1 MKATVSEK
9 YHTIAIN
16 DEDNPSK
23 EINENLKELRE
34 KEPSLVPENMTAE
47 DFATA
52 DDAVITS
59 STLIDEEILQE
70 ATQTE
75 NDEVEEIE
83 DHDKELVAL
92 STRDVENSLE
102 ILKNLSLFSEKRG
115 DQMQDLINKF
125 ETLLTRDKVE
135 KCKQVK
141 ITSYFVKEK

>member
-1 MKATVSEK
+1 M
-9 YHTIAIN
+9 
-16 DEDNPSK
+16 
-23 EINENLKELRE
+23 INENLKELRE
-34 KEPSLVPENMTAE
+34 KEPTLVPENMTAE

-52 DDAVITS
+52 DDAVITTS
-59 STLIDEEILQE
+59 STLTDEEILQE

-83 DHDKELVAL
+83 DDDEELVAP

-135 KCKQVK
+135 KSKQVK
-141 ITSYFVKEK
+141 ITSYFLKEK